1 MVEKINTGGKWAWV
15 FSPTGVHKAEQRR
28 SKNRRRDFRR
38 DLQDRYS
45 GKGREESEESPTS
58 AGPVAANDPEP
69 ADESA
74 AGARPKARGR
84 RIDVHV

>member
-15 FSPTGVHKAEQRR
+15 LSPAGVHKAEQRR

-45 GKGREESEESPTS
+45 GKGREESEEPPKA
-58 AGPVAANDPEP
+58 AGPVAADSPEA
-69 ADESA
+69 ADETP
-74 AGARPKARGR
+74 AGARRNERGR
-84 RIDVHV
+84 RIDVRA

>member
-15 FSPTGVHKAEQRR
+15 LSPTGVPKSEQRR

-45 GKGREESEESPTS
+45 GKGREKSEEP
-58 AGPVAANDPEP
+58 PPAAEPGAVNDCEA
-69 ADESA
+69 ADETP
-74 AGARPKARGR
+74 AGARRKERGR
-84 RIDVHV
+84 RIDVLA